1 MSLPGKL
8 TYQIKPKHKINS
20 SLNCDCLVL
29 VRFRQNNVTS
39 NLNVWLY
46 RTSCP
51 VKIFP
56 CLFSLLLPSHRCFMS
71 HCVCVC
77 VRHAC
82 NNNRSE
88 ICLLISRQLHW
99 ASRECCCHHN
109 WYSDD
114 KVENAGDTWLLLLSL
129 LGSSHRGIWMQ
140 PTNEMRPRWYSRLL
154 LALWDLFQSTV
165 FLSVTS
171 CF

>member
-1 MSLPGKL
+1 MIVLSLS
-8 TYQIKPKHKINS
+8 NS
-20 SLNCDCLVL
+20 
-29 VRFRQNNVTS
+29 
-39 NLNVWLY
+39 
-46 RTSCP
+46 
-51 VKIFP
+51 VKITSRQILTFGWTE
-56 CLFSLLLPSHRCFMS
+56 LVVRSRFSLVYFPNCFPPIDALWVI
-71 HCVCVC
+71 VCVC